1 VVLLWGLI
9 DQRLDTAWCKALATA
24 LQQHGGTLILAG
36 PQQSPDAALAQLP
49 NTRFPGPVA
58 YDDLPGLAAEADVL
72 VMPYID
78 APVTRA
84 MQPLKFKEYLATGKP
99 VVARDLPATSV
110 WRDAADLTGDAQ
122 AFVELV
128 LARAKSGVTPGQT
141 QARKRL
147 KRESWSRKAKQLASV
162 WNKQPIAEMRA
173 AA

>member
-1 VVLLWGLI
+1 
-9 DQRLDTAWCKALATA
+9 
-24 LQQHGGTLILAG
+24 
-36 PQQSPDAALAQLP
+36 
-49 NTRFPGPVA
+49 
-58 YDDLPGLAAEADVL
+58 
-72 VMPYID
+72 
-78 APVTRA
+78 
-84 MQPLKFKEYLATGKP
+84 
-99 VVARDLPATSV
+99 VARDLPATSV